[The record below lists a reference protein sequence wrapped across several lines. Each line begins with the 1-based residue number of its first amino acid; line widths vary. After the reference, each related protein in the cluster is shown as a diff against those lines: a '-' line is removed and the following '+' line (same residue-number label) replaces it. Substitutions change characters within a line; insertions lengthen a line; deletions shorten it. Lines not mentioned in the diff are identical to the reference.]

1 MANIIDIKRADIKQ
15 YFDKNALTAGNEKFC
30 LSEDGIYYF
39 VSEQYRQN
47 DPNSNWE
54 VTLVQIGHIEKN
66 GFFFEYIADHD
77 DICFL
82 WVYKNNKDYL
92 LLPEFQGG
100 QSIFDIEE
108 RKLYSFFTP
117 DDPFIWTSIYVSPDK
132 TKLAV
137 TGCYFACPYEFV
149 VYDCSNIT
157 ELPYTCIY
165 RKPLDKY
172 NEIHEWEDNK
182 TIVLKTTNGKEKQ
195 LVEI

>member
-30 LSEDGIYYF
+30 LSEEGIYYF
-39 VSEQYRQN
+39 ISAQYRQN
-47 DPNSNWE
+47 DPNRNWE

-66 GFFFEYIADHD
+66 GFFFEFKADHD